1 MKPETA
7 LEHATAA
14 LMAYCESTGHAEAA
28 EILKNPV
35 TYEKS
40 PFPVIS
46 NLCYLIGDCRFE
58 LAKKE
63 TKPATVTNL
72 KKLAKR
78 QTKANLGN
86 PWITADG
93 RQVFCDNIT
102 AVILEKPIGAFDTD
116 PAKGKPDVEKILDI
130 GRHGFGEVIL
140 PSLSALKNYLAQ
152 KKAEGKKELPLCLAE
167 GCVINPEYLFEVLN
181 IINADHARWAQRS
194 HMLYITDDKNNE
206 ALICLIDP
214 KAPKETGTIEEV

>member
-1 MKPETA
+1 MKTETV

-72 KKLAKR
+72 KKIAKR
-78 QTKANLGN
+78 QAKTNLGK
-86 PWITADG
+86 PWIDATG
-93 RQVFCDNIT
+93 RQIFSDKIT
-102 AVILEKPIGAFDTD
+102 AVILAKPVDAFDMDT
-116 PAKGKPDVEKILDI
+116 AKGKPDINKLLEI
-130 GRHGFGEVIL
+130 GRNGGEEVRL
-140 PSLSALKNYLAQ
+140 PSLSSLKNYLSL
-152 KKAEGKKELPLCLAE
+152 KKAEGKKDLPLKLAE
-167 GCVINPEYLFEVLN
+167 GCVINPEKLFEVLN
-181 IINADHARWAQRS
+181 IINADHARWAQRGR
-194 HMLYITDDKNNE
+194 MLYITDDKNNE

-214 KAPKETGTIEEV
+214 KAPKEPGTIEEA